1 MNSIALFYLP
11 NLTTEQKA
19 ELLNSSGVGSAV
31 FVESIT
37 PELVKY
43 NRLRN
48 IDLTVLQSMG
58 LNEWT
63 FPAHVENEDLPSYNA
78 RVKTETI
85 VAFNQLQ
92 TGVYDVVWVLESGFQ
107 NLAKQPEFQES
118 NP

>member
-1 MNSIALFYLP
+1 MSSIALFYLP
-11 NLTTEQKA
+11 NLTEEQQA
-19 ELLNSSGVGSAV
+19 ELLASSGVGYAV

-48 IDLTVLQSMG
+48 IDLAVLQSMG
-58 LNEWT
+58 LNEWI
-63 FPAHVENEDLPSYNA
+63 FPAYADDEDLPSYNA
-78 RVKTETI
+78 RVKAETL

-107 NLAKQPEFQES
+107 NLARQPEFQET
-118 NP
+118 